1 MKERYLITQSLLSA
15 WSYIFDCAEGSED
28 EALEDFLRALKKEP
42 GEQSD
47 AMLRGISFENAV
59 YATQCGDREAAEYHA
74 EEWAK
79 RGCEEDEAACVR
91 IMAKRLRGG
100 AYQLTEYKE
109 KEIGGITFLLM
120 AKCDWV
126 RAGVIYDCKRVEAYA
141 NVGKYY
147 SSVQHPMYLE
157 VIESASEF
165 RYEICDGKDIYE
177 ERYTRE
183 DIPQP
188 IESVIAEFVDYLKT
202 EKLLD
207 TYKTYWKSKY

>member
-1 MKERYLITQSLLSA
+1 MKERYLITQSLLAA
-15 WSYIFDCAEGSED
+15 WSYIFDCAEGSEGD
-28 EALEDFLRALKKEP
+28 AMEDFLRALKKEP
-42 GEQSD
+42 GEQSA

-59 YATQCGDREAAEYHA
+59 YATQCGNRGAAEYHA

-91 IMAKRLRGG
+91 NMAKKLRGG

-109 KEIGGITFLLM
+109 KEICGITFLLM

>member
-1 MKERYLITQSLLSA
+1 MKERYLITQSLLAA
-15 WSYIFDCAEGSED
+15 WSYIFDCAEGSEGD
-28 EALEDFLRALKKEP
+28 AMEDFLRALKKEP

-59 YATQCGDREAAEYHA
+59 YATQCGNREAAEYHA

-91 IMAKRLRGG
+91 NMAKKLRGG

-120 AKCDWV
+120 VKCDWV

>member
-1 MKERYLITQSLLSA
+1 M
-15 WSYIFDCAEGSED
+15 
-28 EALEDFLRALKKEP
+28 EDFLRALKKEP

-59 YATQCGDREAAEYHA
+59 YATQCGNREAAEYHA

-91 IMAKRLRGG
+91 NMAKKLRGG